1 MWNFWTAV
9 LAKMHLADWIYF
21 SNLTFLAEIFYLGN
35 AIVLCQGEKSQYVEN
50 KLKKKI
56 NFMAQLMHNIV
67 NIHKVYIT

>member
-35 AIVLCQGEKSQYVEN
+35 AIVLCQGEK
-50 KLKKKI
+50 KLVCRK
-56 NFMAQLMHNIV
+56 
-67 NIHKVYIT
+67 